1 MGEAVDNTLSWI
13 IAVGIAVLLVVQAAV
28 FVGLY
33 FLARRLVEIAER
45 AGKLQDQVQYTLS
58 NTEPVLKMAHNL
70 MSELKEAADYFNQGV
85 QHISAIAE
93 MAKDEAAEVKS
104 LLGDTSALARRE
116 LERGRAHVDRIQRTL
131 AGATDQF
138 ERTTAVVQN
147 SVLQPAREFS
157 YLMYGL
163 RRSLEV
169 LTAGK
174 RLPVNRAYQDEEMF
188 I

>member
-1 MGEAVDNTLSWI
+1 VDNTLSWF
-13 IAVGIAVLLVVQAAV
+13 IAVGIAVLLVVQALV

-33 FLARRLVEIAER
+33 LLARRLVEIAER
-45 AGKLQDQVQYTLS
+45 ANERAKKLQDQVEYTLN

-85 QHISAIAE
+85 QHISAITE

-104 LLGDTSALARRE
+104 LLGDTTALARRE
-116 LERGRAHVDRIQRTL
+116 IERGRDHVDRIQRTL

-138 ERTTAVVQN
+138 ERTTALVQT

-163 RRSLEV
+163 RRSIEV
-169 LTAGK
+169 LTTGK

>member
-1 MGEAVDNTLSWI
+1 VDNTLSWI

-33 FLARRLVEIAER
+33 LLARRLVEIAER
-45 AGKLQDQVQYTLS
+45 AKKLQDQVEYTLS

-85 QHISAIAE
+85 QHVSAIAE
-93 MAKDEAAEVKS
+93 MAKDEAAEVRN
-104 LLGDTSALARRE
+104 LLGDTTALARRE
-116 LERGRAHVDRIQRTL
+116 IERGRVHADRVQRTL
-131 AGATDQF
+131 AGVTDQF
-138 ERTTAVVQN
+138 ERTTALVQN

-163 RRSLEV
+163 RRSIEV
-169 LTAGK
+169 LAAGK
-174 RLPVNRAYQDEEMF
+174 RMPVNRVYQDEEMF

>member
-1 MGEAVDNTLSWI
+1 MDNTLSWI
-13 IAVGIAVLLVVQAAV
+13 IAVGIAILLVVQAAV

-33 FLARRLVEIAER
+33 FLARRLVDIAER
-45 AGKLQDQVQYTLS
+45 AKKLQDQVEYTLN

-93 MAKDEAAEVKS
+93 MAKDEAAEVRN
-104 LLGDTSALARRE
+104 LLGDTTAIARRE
-116 LERGRAHVDRIQRTL
+116 VERGRVHADRIQQTL
-131 AGATDQF
+131 ANATDQF
-138 ERTTAVVQN
+138 ERTTALVQN

-157 YLMYGL
+157 YLMCGL
-163 RRSLEV
+163 RRSIEV

-174 RLPVNRAYQDEEMF
+174 RLPVNRVYQDEEMF